1 MSQAEEKMRKGKI
14 SEFSPKIAGSDASHA
29 EYLTEGIKKSRKMET
44 FVKMYAEKDVR
55 KIKTLPSMKKRK
67 EIMLAALDMAKK
79 PEEKVKYNKEIA
91 NKIVSQVLKRLEVG
105 SQKYGAEYFLADC
118 IGDELYQ
125 ELLDQV
131 GWALINA
138 VRWVEV
144 FQKRFLPTDAIYWKK
159 FMANQKIDFL
169 LKLQDEVKEELSK
182 RKITAKVVGLKEKG
196 EK

>member
-1 MSQAEEKMRKGKI
+1 MKEKI
-14 SEFSPKIAGSDASHA
+14 
-29 EYLTEGIKKSRKMET
+29 
-44 FVKMYAEKDVR
+44 VKQKAVQMQMFQVQD
-55 KIKTLPSMKKRK
+55 
-67 EIMLAALDMAKK
+67 
-79 PEEKVKYNKEIA
+79 EKVVYNKEIA

-159 FMANQKIDFL
+159 FMAIQKTEFL
-169 LKLQDEVKEELSK
+169 LKLREEVDEELDK
-182 RKITAKVVGLKEKG
+182 RKDYTVTGTSNFVFKEKG

>member
-1 MSQAEEKMRKGKI
+1 MRRGKMN
-14 SEFSPKIAGSDASHA
+14 EFSPRVARTDACHAG
-29 EYLTEGIKKSRKMET
+29 YLPGAVAKSRKVKT
-44 FVKMYAEKDVR
+44 FASMYAKKDARHTSTVH
-55 KIKTLPSMKKRK
+55 T
-67 EIMLAALDMAKK
+67 AVK
-79 PEEKVKYNKEIA
+79 PEEAVKYNKDIA
-91 NKIVSQVLKRLEVG
+91 NKIVTQVLKRLEVG

-159 FMANQKIDFL
+159 FMGNQKTEFL
-169 LKLQDEVKEELSK
+169 NKLKQEVEEELNK
-182 RKITAKVVGLKEKG
+182 REK
-196 EK
+196 K